1 MTIELLDFVVS
12 FCVKHLKSANK
23 NKQRIKPLKKA
34 RPILRVLGSPSMKP
48 EDTGLFIQAQ
58 EWDEMSHAAFGGYEG
73 ISDVNLALRKPVMEQ
88 KKQEL
93 YLRTSKT
100 I

>member
-1 MTIELLDFVVS
+1 
-12 FCVKHLKSANK
+12 
-23 NKQRIKPLKKA
+23 
-34 RPILRVLGSPSMKP
+34 MKP

-58 EWDEMSHAAFGGYEG
+58 EWDEMSHAAFGGYEA
-73 ISDVNLALRKPVMEQ
+73 ISNVNPALRKPVMEQ